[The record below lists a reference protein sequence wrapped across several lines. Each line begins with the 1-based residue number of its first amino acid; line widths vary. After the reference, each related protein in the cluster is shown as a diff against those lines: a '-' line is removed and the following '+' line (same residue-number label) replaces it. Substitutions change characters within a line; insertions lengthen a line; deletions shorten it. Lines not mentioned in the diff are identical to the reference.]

1 MGIKHQRLG
10 SLIVKEIS
18 QMIQMEMDDPKVGFV
33 TILDCEVTNDYSYAK
48 VFVTFLGS
56 GNNAERLEA
65 LTKHVKYFR
74 MELGKRIMIRKI
86 PEIIFVIDSTYEKG
100 KRIDDIL
107 KDLKK

>member
-1 MGIKHQRLG
+1 MGIKHQRIG

-18 QMIQMEMDDPKVGFV
+18 QMIQSEMDDPKVGFV

-56 GNNAERLEA
+56 GNNTERLEA
-65 LTKHVKYFR
+65 LSKHAKYFR

-86 PEIIFVIDSTYEKG
+86 PEIIFVIDATYEKG

>member
-18 QMIQMEMDDPKVGFV
+18 QMIQTEIDDPKVGFV
-33 TILDCEVTNDYSYAK
+33 TILDCEITNDYSYAK

-56 GNNAERLEA
+56 GNNSERLEA
-65 LTKHVKYFR
+65 LCKHAKYFR

-86 PEIIFVIDSTYEKG
+86 PEIIFVIDATYEKG

-107 KDLKK
+107 REIKK

>member
-10 SLIVKEIS
+10 SLFVKEIS
-18 QMIQMEMDDPKVGFV
+18 QMIQTEIDDPKVGFV
-33 TILDCEVTNDYSYAK
+33 TILDCEITNDYSYAK

-65 LTKHVKYFR
+65 LSKHAKYFR

-86 PEIIFVIDSTYEKG
+86 PEIIFVIDATYEKG

-107 KDLKK
+107 REIKK

>member
-18 QMIQMEMDDPKVGFV
+18 QMIQMDMDDPKVGFV

-65 LTKHVKYFR
+65 LTKHAKYFR

-86 PEIIFVIDSTYEKG
+86 PEILFVIDSTYEKG

-107 KDLKK
+107 KEIKK